1 MKTKKTNKISET
13 EVLELSTAQLN
24 KDAMVAVLIVSLTIN
39 MFVLIAWVALQVTSV
54 YDAEVAA
61 FLFTR

>member
-1 MKTKKTNKISET
+1 MSNKTNKTHTT
-13 EVLELSTAQLN
+13 EVTATIDQTNQDFMLSL
-24 KDAMVAVLIVSLTIN
+24 LIVSLTIN
-39 MFVLIAWVALQVTSV
+39 AFVLIGWIALQVTSV

>member
-1 MKTKKTNKISET
+1 MSSKTNKKQAIETPVLAINQTNQDFMIS
-13 EVLELSTAQLN
+13 L
-24 KDAMVAVLIVSLTIN
+24 LIVSLTIN
-39 MFVLIAWVALQVTSV
+39 AFVLIGWIALQVTSV